1 MSYALYRMVPIA
13 LTTMN
18 NPIFWIFAAIHSFVL
33 GEPRDKIWH
42 TSPTLPMKNLPW
54 KGRGQGYVSNF
65 YIVYFKNIATACR
78 WYTGDIH
85 NSVCGD
91 TYKTM
96 EVNRMSWLSVYY
108 TAHCNPPTSQLRFV
122 QDLLY
127 KSFCTLPRSTQCMG
141 VAWSLSRQSRQRSPE
156 EKSCRPMF
164 WQERD
169 NLSPSNYWQ

>member
-33 GEPRDKIWH
+33 GEPRDLKFG
-42 TSPTLPMKNLPW
+42 TQVP
-54 KGRGQGYVSNF
+54 R
-65 YIVYFKNIATACR
+65 CR
-78 WYTGDIH
+78 WKIFPERGVVRVTWAISTLWTLKISPQHVVGIQVISTTRYVVTQSDSIA
-85 NSVCGD
+85 
-91 TYKTM
+91 
-96 EVNRMSWLSVYY
+96 SWLSVYY

-169 NLSPSNYWQ
+169 NLSRSNYRQ